1 MISGECAWGAFI
13 KGAKKGCGTPAGK
26 CGIYMKYSLL
36 VDWFNQCNQHYD
48 NTHFK
53 DILFGGSITL
63 KFVFGMLD
71 NGFLLVFKIF
81 NMPTFF
87 TYFVSPVMEIIC
99 YACPYY
105 DGPLVEKCTLLGQ
118 NCKKKLSTMVFL
130 FLYVL
135 HKFVIMLWIAA
146 LQMGNWT
153 GSVE

>member
-13 KGAKKGCGTPAGK
+13 KGAKRAVALLQESVEYIWNTPFWWIDLTNA
-26 CGIYMKYSLL
+26 INTMRLL
-36 VDWFNQCNQHYD
+36 
-48 NTHFK
+48 
-53 DILFGGSITL
+53 ILKIFFL
-63 KFVFGMLD
+63 VFGMLD
-71 NGFLLVFKIF
+71 NGILLVFKIF

-105 DGPLVEKCTLLGQ
+105 DGPLVEKKCTLLRQ
-118 NCKKKLSTMVFL
+118 NCKKNLSTMVFL

-146 LQMGNWT
+146 LQLGNWT
-153 GSVE
+153 SVE